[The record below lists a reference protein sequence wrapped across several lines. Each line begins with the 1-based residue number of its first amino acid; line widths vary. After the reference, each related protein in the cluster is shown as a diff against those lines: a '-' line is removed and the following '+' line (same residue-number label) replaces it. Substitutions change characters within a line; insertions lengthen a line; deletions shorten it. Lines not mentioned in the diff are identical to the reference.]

1 MKRTLKP
8 ECVLTAEQI
17 KAYTDG
23 ATQLDLC
30 AMTGYSLSTVSKR
43 LEEAGVLR
51 TRKEVARLSME
62 QGTHSCLN

>member
-1 MKRTLKP
+1 MKRTIKSR
-8 ECVLTAEQI
+8 CVLTPEQI

-30 AMTGYSLSTVSKR
+30 AMTGFSISTVSKR

-51 TRKEVARLSME
+51 TRKEVARVSMQ

>member
-1 MKRTLKP
+1 MKRTIKP
-8 ECVLTAEQI
+8 TRVLAPDHI
-17 KAYTDG
+17 KAYVDG